1 MSGSHSDKYNNSL
14 LAESKLHHKHDEI
27 LAKRELL
34 LASGE
39 LLEKN
44 RTKNQKTI
52 KTSFINSKARNDQ
65 IVQELEAT
73 HKSLKKRT
81 NESNDPTFLAMRNN
95 YMGVVEKESPIWL
108 ARAQSDMS

>member
-1 MSGSHSDKYNNSL
+1 MMKWGTNLGEALIHGRHLFQK
-14 LAESKLHHKHDEI
+14 I
-27 LAKRELL
+27 CLAKRELL